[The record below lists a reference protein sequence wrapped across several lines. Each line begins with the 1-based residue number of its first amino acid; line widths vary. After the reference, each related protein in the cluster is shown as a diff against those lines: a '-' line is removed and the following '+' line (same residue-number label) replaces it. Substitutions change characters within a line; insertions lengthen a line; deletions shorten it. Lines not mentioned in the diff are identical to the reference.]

1 MNVYKK
7 EIHLRLRF
15 SVHVAIFVQ
24 RSFYDRDTFLIRKIH
39 EIKHSFGQTNF
50 FWLEFNIQYS
60 LMI

>member
-1 MNVYKK
+1 MDVYKK

-24 RSFYDRDTFLIRKIH
+24 RSFYDRDSFLIRKIH
-39 EIKHSFGQTNF
+39 EIKHSCGQTNF